1 MIKKT
6 FLLVLGLVF
15 VMCLS
20 AADEAAEKAAVI
32 KVIDNAYLNGI
43 CNVGDVEAVKK
54 GFHEDFSLKG
64 INNGKLS
71 VLPISRWI
79 EIIGKRKAEGQ
90 YPPKEKT
97 RFEYPMID
105 ITGTAAIAKVELY
118 REEKQIFTDYLSL
131 YKFED
136 GWKIVSKI
144 YYRIPQE

>member
-6 FLLVLGLVF
+6 FVLILGLVF
-15 VMCLS
+15 VTCLM

-32 KVIDNAYLNGI
+32 KVIEDAYLNGI

-71 VLPISRWI
+71 VLPISQWTESI
-79 EIIGKRKAEGQ
+79 KKRKAEGK

-97 RFEYPMID
+97 RFEYPLID
-105 ITGTAAIAKVELY
+105 ITGNAAMVKIKFMRGNKHIY
-118 REEKQIFTDYLSL
+118 TDYLL
-131 YKFED
+131 LLKFSE
-136 GWKIVSKI
+136 GWRITDKI
-144 YYRIPQE
+144 YFRH

>member
-6 FLLVLGLVF
+6 FVLILGLVF
-15 VMCLS
+15 VTCFS
-20 AADEAAEKAAVI
+20 AADEAAEKADVI
-32 KVIDNAYLNGI
+32 KVIDDAYLNGV

-79 EIIGKRKAEGQ
+79 EIIGKRKAEGH

-97 RFEYPMID
+97 RFEYPLID
-105 ITGTAAIAKVELY
+105 ITGNTAMVKIHYIRGDKHIY
-118 REEKQIFTDYLSL
+118 TDYLLILRFS
-131 YKFED
+131 E
-136 GWKIVSKI
+136 GWRITDKI
-144 YYRIPQE
+144 YFSH